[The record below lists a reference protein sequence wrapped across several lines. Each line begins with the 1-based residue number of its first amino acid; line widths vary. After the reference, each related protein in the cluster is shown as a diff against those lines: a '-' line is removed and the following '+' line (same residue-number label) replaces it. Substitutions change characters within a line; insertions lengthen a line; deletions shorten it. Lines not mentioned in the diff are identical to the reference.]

1 MKNTSLIHWK
11 MILAF
16 LGLGLAVLF
25 WSINTVIAKGV
36 VAQVPPMALS
46 FFRWSAALLFILPFA
61 LRGLKKDRVSIQ
73 GNLGFLFVLSI
84 PSVAVYNSIIYLS
97 ARFTTATNIALVVAA
112 MPAMTLGFG
121 WLINR
126 QKPKFLQTLGI
137 LISLGGVMI
146 IIAQGSFAM
155 FIGLHFNTGDLLA
168 LVSIASWAL
177 YSVLL
182 KKKTIPI
189 SPISFLTMTI
199 ILGIICILP
208 FYLMEYIF
216 YKGFEV
222 NRPIIWMFVYLGI
235 CPSIISYVCWN
246 YGVKTVGSA
255 TASVFMYLIPIFTSA
270 IAYLFLGERL
280 FAFHWLGGLLI
291 LCGLILSSQQR

>member
-1 MKNTSLIHWK
+1 MKNKSPIHWK
-11 MILAF
+11 MIMAF

-36 VAQVPPMALS
+36 TAQVPPMALS

-61 LRGLKKDRVSIQ
+61 LNGLKKDKVSIQ
-73 GNLGFLFVLSI
+73 DNLGFLFVLSI
-84 PSVAVYNSIIYLS
+84 LSVAVYNSIIYIG

-126 QKPKFLQTLGI
+126 QRPRFFQTLGI
-137 LISLGGVMI
+137 LISLGGVVI
-146 IIAQGSFAM
+146 IVARGSFAM
-155 FIGLHFNTGDLLA
+155 FVGLRFNIGDLLA
-168 LVSIASWAL
+168 LVSIGSWAL

-182 KKKTIPI
+182 KKRTIPI

-208 FYLMEYIF
+208 FYLVEYIF
-216 YKGFEV
+216 YKGFVV

-255 TASVFMYLIPIFTSA
+255 TASVFMYLIPVFTAA
-270 IAYLFLGERL
+270 IAYIFLGERL
-280 FAFHWLGGLLI
+280 FVFHWVGGLLI
-291 LCGLILSSQQR
+291 FFGLILSSRQ